1 MMAEEEVRL
10 RPIFK
15 AIIHLTALT
24 WLLCAQL
31 AAMRLQMKQ
40 MQIAFMT
47 MATENEELKKALQAK
62 NETQSHLG
70 HLLSAQGE
78 LLLTTKNRY
87 RQSLPRTRIPAKS

>member
-1 MMAEEEVRL
+1 MAEEEVRL

-15 AIIHLTALT
+15 AIIHLAALT

-40 MQIAFMT
+40 MQI
-47 MATENEELKKALQAK
+47 EIEELHKALQAK

>member
-1 MMAEEEVRL
+1 MAEEEVRL

-15 AIIHLTALT
+15 AIIHLAALT

-40 MQIAFMT
+40 MQI
-47 MATENEELKKALQAK
+47 ENEELKKALRQAK